1 MRGMVFRRSFLLPLL
16 LVAFLG
22 SIWMGCSSSVKEKRE
37 EGVPGEAAGKPN
49 AKYYQFEDV
58 LVPDELSF
66 DASKSFIYETPRF
79 KAGIL
84 YFSKWRLEGESLVD
98 FFNYHMEKDNWKMVN
113 SYRGKET
120 VLNFSKPDKSC
131 SIKITVNWLSTTYVE
146 IRVGP
151 IGEKKM

>member
-1 MRGMVFRRSFLLPLL
+1 MDRKAFRERS
-16 LVAFLG
+16 LVILSLILVTGLG
-22 SIWMGCSSSVKEKRE
+22 WMGCSSSVKESRQ
-37 EGVPGEAAGKPN
+37 EGAAGEDFSKPR

-66 DASKSFIYETPRF
+66 DAKKSFIYETPRF

-84 YFSKWRLEGESLVD
+84 YFSKWRLDVNSLVD
-98 FFNYHMEKDNWKMVN
+98 FFNYHMEKDNWKVVN
-113 SYRGKET
+113 SYRGKES

-131 SIKITVNWLSTTYVE
+131 SIKITENWLGTTYVE
-146 IRVGP
+146 VRVGP